1 LFLNFF
7 KNNIVIFGVTLAVD
21 MVKVRDIALRQ
32 HVSYQSNS
40 MKIIFFLCFYFFLK
54 IFILKKTQ
62 KNTPIIY
69 LKLKNP
75 KKLFF
80 EKNKK
85 TKVH

>member
-1 LFLNFF
+1 MFL
-7 KNNIVIFGVTLAVD
+7 L
-21 MVKVRDIALRQ
+21 
-32 HVSYQSNS
+32 
-40 MKIIFFLCFYFFLK
+40 FLK